1 MSEKDLS
8 TLLHDRLTLLEPP
21 LSISPA
27 ASMQAGR
34 RVRRLR
40 TVLVVGAA
48 VAAVSGVVAAVALG
62 GLGPADPTLVAT
74 DNGSVPGCP
83 RSSFSG

>member
-62 GLGPADPTLVAT
+62 GLGPADPILVAT